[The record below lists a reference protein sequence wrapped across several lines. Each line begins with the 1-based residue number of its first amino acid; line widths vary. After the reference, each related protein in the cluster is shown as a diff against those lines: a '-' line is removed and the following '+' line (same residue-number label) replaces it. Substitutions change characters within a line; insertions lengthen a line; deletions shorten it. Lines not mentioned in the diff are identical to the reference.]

1 MLYASVAPTAF
12 ADTRLRQI
20 RRLVAVQQEH
30 PTEFS
35 GQGHDLTRRAIFAM
49 VLDCREAGI
58 SSSAVAEAL
67 RGEPVASHPSA

>member
-1 MLYASVAPTAF
+1 MLHASLAPTAF

-49 VLDCREAGI
+49 VLDCRAA
-58 SSSAVAEAL
+58 SVSPARLADAL
-67 RGEPVASHPSA
+67 RGEPVASHPFA

>member
-1 MLYASVAPTAF
+1 MPYASIAPTAF

-35 GQGHDLTRRAIFAM
+35 GSGHDLTRRAIFAM
-49 VLDCREAGI
+49 VLDCRAAGV
-58 SSSAVAEAL
+58 SPSAVAEAL
-67 RGEPVASHPSA
+67 RGEPVASQPSA